1 MHGNLADRRK
11 CGHKRVSIVTFA
23 CGSLQV
29 ENRGKHFTD
38 VQPMCNYTS
47 RRAGKAKRKRRKK
60 KNPPS
65 QNSSGR
71 LEQDFHSEASALI
84 STLAVRSAS
93 STSGHQQMYVDHST
107 IQYHG
112 RMALS
117 RQNGSTQKPQLMHMN
132 RPEGFAPPP
141 SMSMTVPMAH
151 SSRPTLGFPLGTAL
165 LLLVIFSLSGIF
177 SCCYHWDRLRLLW
190 SRHPAMLQEGQLTVI
205 TIGSVPSKAA
215 SQHKNEKAAKECGLP
230 VIMPGDNIAKFFA
243 RPCPHERCFTCSR
256 EG

>member
-1 MHGNLADRRK
+1 
-11 CGHKRVSIVTFA
+11 
-23 CGSLQV
+23 
-29 ENRGKHFTD
+29 
-38 VQPMCNYTS
+38 
-47 RRAGKAKRKRRKK
+47 
-60 KNPPS
+60 
-65 QNSSGR
+65 
-71 LEQDFHSEASALI
+71 
-84 STLAVRSAS
+84 
-93 STSGHQQMYVDHST
+93 
-107 IQYHG
+107 
-112 RMALS
+112 
-117 RQNGSTQKPQLMHMN
+117 MHMN

-205 TIGSVPSKAA
+205 TIGSAPSKAA

-243 RPCPHERCFTCSR
+243 RPCPHETCLPAAEKAELEVQVRCSVS
-256 EG
+256 